1 MKLQFIFASF
11 LFLLFVSCSNTKP
24 SEQNNE
30 DNYTKLEGT
39 VMGTFFHITYL
50 HPQQRDFSKEIDSI
64 FVAFNA
70 SLSTY
75 QANSVISKVNR
86 NEEVEIDPYFIACFN
101 KAREVYEVSEGAFD
115 ITVAPIVNAY
125 GFGFTEGKNL
135 SKQHIDSLLQFV
147 GMDKVSIQ
155 NGKVVKKFPQMML
168 DGNAIAPGLCVD
180 IIADFLGRNKCQNY
194 MIEIGGE
201 IITKGKNPKN
211 QAWRI
216 GIDKP
221 IEGTGIEEREL
232 QEVVD
237 ISDNALATSG
247 NYRKFYEQ
255 DGVKY
260 SHSIDPKTGVPVRQN
275 LLSTTII
282 AHDCATADAYA
293 TVCMVIGLEKAKKLL
308 ETLPDMEAYF
318 IYADPKGEFKIEMT
332 TGMKKY
338 IHNN

>member
-1 MKLQFIFASF
+1 MKKLITASLMFLVFA
-11 LFLLFVSCSNTKP
+11 SCSNTET
-24 SEQNNE
+24 STQSDETQ
-30 DNYTKLEGT
+30 YTKLEGT

-75 QANSVISKVNR
+75 QENSVISKVNR
-86 NEEVEIDPYFIACFN
+86 NQDVELDAYFVTCFN
-101 KAREVYEVSEGAFD
+101 KSREVYEKTNGAFD
-115 ITVAPIVNAY
+115 ITIAPIVNAY

-135 SKQHIDSLLQFV
+135 EKKHIDSLLQFV
-147 GMDKVSIQ
+147 GMEKVRIE
-155 NGKVVKKFPQMML
+155 NNKIVKKLPGVML

-180 IIADFLGRNKCQNY
+180 IIADFLHRNKCENY

-211 QAWRI
+211 EAWRI

-221 IEGTGIEEREL
+221 IEGTGLEERDL
-232 QEVVD
+232 QEIVN
-237 ISDNALATSG
+237 ISNKALATSG

-255 DGVKY
+255 NGVKY
-260 SHSIDPKTGVPVRQN
+260 SHSIDPKTGIPVRQR

-282 AHDCATADAYA
+282 ANDCMTADAYA
-293 TVCMVIGLEKAKKLL
+293 TACMIVGLEKGKQLI
-308 ETLPDMEAYF
+308 ESLPNMEAYF
-318 IYADPKGEFKIEMT
+318 IYSDEKGGFKIEMT
-332 TGMKKY
+332 KGMSKY
-338 IHNN
+338 INKQ